1 MADRHVFSRHARIAP
16 GPNLVPENHQNAS
29 LKARALNSERETTR
43 LQAQRQSIEQRYENL
58 LRNAANCHVEDIA
71 EVKVQEGH
79 KLAKSYRDIQVLEE
93 RVAELEETNDQT
105 RTELEELYLFSD
117 RNNALHR
124 ETQKRAND
132 ALEETRN
139 ELERSNAL
147 HRETQK
153 RTNDALEETRN
164 ELKESRNELERSNA
178 RQQEA
183 QKESN
188 DKFAYLEE
196 MMKAVMQKQNVE
208 VGTLTMPKQTVDVG
222 TGYEPFD
229 VTATGRR

>member
-16 GPNLVPENHQNAS
+16 GPNLVPENHQIAS

-58 LRNAANCHVEDIA
+58 LRNAANRHVEDIA

-79 KLAKSYRDIQVLEE
+79 KLAKIYRDIQVLEE

-117 RNNALHR
+117 RN
-124 ETQKRAND
+124 
-132 ALEETRN
+132 
-139 ELERSNAL
+139 NAL

-196 MMKAVMQKQNVE
+196 MMKAVM
-208 VGTLTMPKQTVDVG
+208 PKQTVDVG